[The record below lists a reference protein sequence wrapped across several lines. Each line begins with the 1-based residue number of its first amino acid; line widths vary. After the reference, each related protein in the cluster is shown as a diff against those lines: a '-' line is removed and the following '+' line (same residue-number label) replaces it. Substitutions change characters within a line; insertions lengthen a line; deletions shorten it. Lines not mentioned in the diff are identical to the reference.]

1 MEGTQSLPVLLSPED
16 VSRVVGISKRTLY
29 RLVSAGEFPGG
40 IKVGARTGLG
50 DPGERLDTY
59 LRQASQVKP
68 AKAR

>member
-1 MEGTQSLPVLLSPED
+1 MEGNQSLPVLFSHED
-16 VSRVVGISKRTLY
+16 VCRLIGISKRTLY

-40 IKVGARTGLG
+40 IKVGAKRVWH
-50 DPGERLDTY
+50 PGELDTY